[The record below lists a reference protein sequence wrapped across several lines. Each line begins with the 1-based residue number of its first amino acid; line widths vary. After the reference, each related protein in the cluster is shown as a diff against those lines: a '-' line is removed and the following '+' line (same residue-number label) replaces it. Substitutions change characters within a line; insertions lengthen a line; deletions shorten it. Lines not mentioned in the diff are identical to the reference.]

1 MLYIHRYNNVLSFI
15 PVIKDGVPT
24 DKDLQLLS
32 MKLGEYWK
40 YLAQAVG
47 FEDPE
52 ITAFS
57 TENKELREKAY
68 KMLLKWRAKCGSGAT
83 FRVLYDALCDER
95 VDQMELAQKYC
106 C

>member
-1 MLYIHRYNNVLSFI
+1 MLSFI
-15 PVIKDGVPT
+15 PVIKGGVPT

-40 YLAQAVG
+40 YLAQALG
-47 FEDPE
+47 FEESE

-57 TENKELREKAY
+57 KQNEELREKAY
-68 KMLLKWRAKCGSGAT
+68 KMLLRWRAKYGSGAT
-83 FRVLYDALCDER
+83 FKILYDALCDER